1 MTMSSFT
8 PTMTDSEAN
17 ELRLVANEI
26 MRQLFEA
33 GQRDQLDMLR
43 CYAKIAIEHLDKKA
57 TK

>member
-1 MTMSSFT
+1 MSSFT